1 VAGLAAGP
9 VVSVAG
15 AVAAARRAAKV
26 GPLEALRRAEV
37 ETRPMTRVRWA
48 FGVAFAVGGV
58 LAGVLTAGTDDLT
71 DLATYALLGA
81 MALVCAGTLLAP
93 AVVPPLVRVLLWPAR
108 GPLGMLARESA
119 LAGARRTASTA
130 APVLLTIAF
139 AVFIAGNVQT
149 SAGAYADRRAGAV
162 RAGSVL
168 VPDGTP
174 GLVDTAG
181 ADAPLST
188 TVYLGATMV
197 AAAGVESDSVGAE
210 VPALAEAARDLKE
223 AARDPSSTTRKP
235 SNPAHD
241 PTSATPD
248 STGSDAVV
256 LTRSQAAQ
264 LRAGRLGRGNGDTV
278 TVTFADGTEAPLR
291 IVAVVPDGVAPAEF
305 LLTRATVRA
314 HDPSALAP
322 AVLLPEGT
330 AVTAS
335 VGARVV
341 DVATYARQADA
352 DEDRLVWIFAL
363 LLVGVSVGYGAMA
376 VANTLVMATGHRAR
390 DFRQLRLAG
399 ATSRQVLLTVAA
411 ESTVVVAIGAVLG
424 SAVALFALW
433 GTTQGL
439 RAQTGI
445 PVTFSPPWP
454 TAGAAVA
461 ACLILALAASVLP
474 ARIRLRRSW
483 RRE

>member
-1 VAGLAAGP
+1 
-9 VVSVAG
+9 
-15 AVAAARRAAKV
+15 
-26 GPLEALRRAEV
+26 
-37 ETRPMTRVRWA
+37 MTRVRWA
-48 FGVAFAVGGV
+48 FGLAFAVAGA
-58 LAGVLTAGTDDLT
+58 LAGLLTASTDDLT

-149 SAGAYADRRAGAV
+149 SAGAYADRRAGAI

-181 ADAPLST
+181 TNAPLPT
-188 TVYLGATMV
+188 DVYLGATMV
-197 AAAGVESDSVGAE
+197 AAMGLEPDSVGAE
-210 VPALAEAARDLKE
+210 IPALAEAARDLKR
-223 AARDPSSTTRKP
+223 AARDPSS
-235 SNPAHD
+235 
-241 PTSATPD
+241 ATPD
-248 STGSDAVV
+248 LTGSATVV
-256 LTRSQAAQ
+256 ITRSRAAQLQAAQ
-264 LRAGRLGRGNGDTV
+264 PQAGQPGRGTSDTI
-278 TVTFADGTEAPLR
+278 TVTFADGTETPLR
-291 IVAVVPDGVAPAEF
+291 IAGVVPDGVAPAE
-305 LLTRATVRA
+305 LLLNRATVRA

-330 AVTAS
+330 TVPAS

-341 DVATYARQADA
+341 DVATYARQAGA
-352 DEDRLVWIFAL
+352 DEDRLVWIFTL

-376 VANTLVMATGHRAR
+376 VANTLVMATNYRAR

-399 ATSRQVLLTVAA
+399 ATPRQVLLTVAA
-411 ESTVVVAIGAVLG
+411 ESAVVVAIGAVLG

-445 PVTFSPPWP
+445 PVTLTLPWP
-454 TAGAAVA
+454 TAGTAVA
-461 ACLILALAASVLP
+461 ACLVLAVAASVLP
-474 ARIRLRRSW
+474 AHIRLQKT
-483 RRE
+483 